1 MQALGVFAKFIVLL
15 LQNGPMRF
23 YYRIHV
29 PTTLK
34 TILPSLKASSE
45 PIRDSVPGSYKKMQ
59 SPELLDAVGLRPK
72 SPTQMTIPNLTLEFE
87 KEKISVK
94 EEKTIQ
100 DKAEI
105 KITSEAKELP
115 KTEERLSISPEED
128 TAVSQL
134 LALSSSQ
141 PKREPSPVGFVRLEA
156 LSSERQEVTAASS
169 ETAKPPTGNGGV
181 FKVPQSMTKR
191 FVFNGGKLMS
201 VKVKPPNSRTG
212 KGGDKTK
219 TNKKMTNGGDMT
231 YDRLT
236 NPLGLMGNG
245 PLGVQSGKLP
255 PGSPRPNSDK
265 AMKNILGSGPFGVQS
280 GRLPPGSPRPEPNS
294 EKNMR
299 NIMGN
304 GFLGMKGGKL
314 PPGSPRPPPNTEKTL
329 KTKYTSSALLIN
341 RLTPEVTVSQ
351 NKDEPESPITSIPQ
365 APSQVKQNMPQLKS
379 INSTNK
385 SPTMTNGQPAHRKEI
400 NRLEQIVQNCLK
412 KETLQ
417 KSAGYAKSGKETE
430 VRGSD
435 GCGVKRSGTLNVG
448 TSESAA
454 RASRED
460 ASIRPADH
468 VAANPSRTDQVDI
481 AKHKD
486 SESSILKRK
495 LNDPPF
501 NRQPT
506 SSTPELQNG
515 LEEAKRRRLVTP
527 DVSIELMANPGKEKQ
542 HKDKKREPSDLST
555 LTKRFLNDIQR
566 MKKLDSELKL
576 NNKMDQMC
584 ASTVK
589 IEKVPAPSN
598 HLTTTPKSSPNGNEL
613 TKSIDGSEFNS
624 EKDQLFID
632 IRNKCEAL
640 KRKNSEPVSVAIE
653 RVAEDKTL
661 NNTSQASPSKG
672 DDIPNCTGS
681 ETLLKTGTH
690 KKLPRLIEIN
700 APPRPKLMPGLIP
713 SDSKQKTGIKMTT
726 VRKEVPIGKE
736 GPLVRRDSNGALDLS
751 SGVSSPN
758 GTPKSGNSSPYHR
771 SSSAEKSST
780 SSSSLSPS
788 MTAMT
793 SFPMPDTCRSPPIR
807 IPTLKPKTSP
817 TPRPSSLS
825 SSSPSPPAEPRTNS
839 IDVFPPSYRQLYRH
853 QMELMQSRIL
863 ASQVNNNNWSR
874 DPLSAKKFEDWM
886 RNVMNL
892 HPLMFPPQ
900 VSPEA
905 APRK

>member
-1 MQALGVFAKFIVLL
+1 MKLYFISKYKSSFDISFFIRLKKCKFNNSLVSIKLHLQYIQSCSDLTKFLFLL

-45 PIRDSVPGSYKKMQ
+45 PIRDSAPGSYKKMQ
-59 SPELLDAVGLRPK
+59 SPELLDAVGLRPR
-72 SPTQMTIPNLTLEFE
+72 SPREITAPDFTLDFE
-87 KEKISVK
+87 KEKILVK
-94 EEKTIQ
+94 EEKTVQ
-100 DKAEI
+100 VKSEVELP
-105 KITSEAKELP
+105 SEAMEPP
-115 KTEERLSISPEED
+115 KTEERLPISPEED

-141 PKREPSPVGFVRLEA
+141 PKREPSPVGFVRLQA
-156 LSSERQEVTAASS
+156 SSSKRQETTAVSSASV
-169 ETAKPPTGNGGV
+169 KPPTGNGGV
-181 FKVPQSMTKR
+181 FKVPHTMTKR
-191 FVFNGGKLMS
+191 FVFNGGKL
-201 VKVKPPNSRTG
+201 VAVKPKTPGGKTG

-219 TNKKMTNGGDMT
+219 TNKKILNGEINF
-231 YDRLT
+231 DRLT

-255 PGSPRPNSDK
+255 PGSPRPQPNSDK
-265 AMKNILGSGPFGVQS
+265 TMKSLI
-280 GRLPPGSPRPEPNS
+280 
-294 EKNMR
+294 
-299 NIMGN
+299 GN
-304 GFLGMKGGKL
+304 GPMGLKGGKL
-314 PPGSPRPPPNTEKTL
+314 PPGSPRPPPNSEKIL
-329 KTKYTSSALLIN
+329 KTKYMTSSAHLIN
-341 RLTPEVTVSQ
+341 RLTPEVTISQ
-351 NKDEPESPITSIPQ
+351 NKDEQ
-365 APSQVKQNMPQLKS
+365 APSQIKQNLPQLKS
-379 INSTNK
+379 ISAINK
-385 SPTMTNGQPAHRKEI
+385 SSGMTNGQPAHRKEV

-430 VRGSD
+430 VRDD

-448 TSESAA
+448 PSESDA
-454 RASRED
+454 RAGRED

-481 AKHKD
+481 AKHKE

-495 LNDPPF
+495 LNDPPY
-501 NRQPT
+501 NRRPATPT
-506 SSTPELQNG
+506 TQELQNG

-527 DVSIELMANPGKEKQ
+527 DVSIELMANPAKEKLQ
-542 HKDKKREPSDLST
+542 KDKKREPSDLST

-566 MKKLDSELKL
+566 MKKLDSELKI
-576 NNKMDQMC
+576 NKLDQMC

-589 IEKVPAPSN
+589 IEKVPAPPS
-598 HLTTTPKSSPNGNEL
+598 HLTTTPKSSPNGNEV
-613 TKSIDGSEFNS
+613 TKGIDGSEFSS
-624 EKDQLFID
+624 ENDQLFID

-653 RVAEDKTL
+653 RVAEDKAPKSV
-661 NNTSQASPSKG
+661 SQASPSKG
-672 DDIPNCTGS
+672 DEPLSNTCS
-681 ETLLKTGTH
+681 ETQMKTGTH

-713 SDSKQKTGIKMTT
+713 SDPKQKTGIKMTT
-726 VRKEVPIGKE
+726 VRKEVPIAKKE

-751 SGVSSPN
+751 SGVSPPN
-758 GTPKSGNSSPYHR
+758 GNPKSGNNSPYHR
-771 SSSAEKSST
+771 SSSSDKSS
-780 SSSSLSPS
+780 SSSSLSPL
-788 MTAMT
+788 MTMT
-793 SFPMPDTCRSPPIR
+793 SFPMPDMNRSSPIR

-825 SSSPSPPAEPRTNS
+825 SSSPSPPAEPRTNT
-839 IDVFPPSYRQLYRH
+839 IDVFPPAYHQLYRH

-892 HPLMFPPQ
+892 HPLMFASQ
-900 VSPEA
+900 VSPEGG
-905 APRK
+905 RK